1 MFGLQSSSFS
11 QIQTAFSDLASLVSW
26 EIAYT
31 PAMSDASITVTNA
44 DGVLVLEGRAS
55 RPAIQLATEIAERLF
70 GGHVCNLISA
80 D

>member
-31 PAMSDASITVTNA
+31 PAMSDASITVTA
-44 DGVLVLEGRAS
+44 A
-55 RPAIQLATEIAERLF
+55 RPGQRF
-70 GGHVCNLISA
+70 NWQQR
-80 D
+80 